1 VPDAR
6 RFLDE
11 AGPLLLADEARHNLL
26 VSIGQA
32 LVDVPETYPEHHLF
46 MVVDD
51 GDVVQAAGLT
61 PPFHLVISRP
71 SVAGAETA
79 LAEFLHRE
87 GLAIPG
93 VIGALPEVEGFA
105 GAWARVAGVTAEIG
119 MAQRIYSCAAV
130 RPVEGAPGRTRT
142 ATEDDRDLVT
152 RWVRA
157 FAREALQEDGER
169 MDRTVE
175 LRLRGRGGS
184 FVLWEDDGP
193 VSITGYGSWTPNGV
207 RIGPVYTPPELRGRG
222 YASALVASVSAELLA
237 GGRRLCFLYTDLANP
252 TSNRVYTRI
261 GYEPVCDS
269 REIAFVPRDR

>member
-1 VPDAR
+1 MPDPR
-6 RFLDE
+6 RFVEE
-11 AGPLLLADEARHNLL
+11 AGPLLLEDEARHNLL
-26 VSIGQA
+26 ISIGQA
-32 LVDVPETYPEHHLF
+32 VVDVPESYSEHHLF
-46 MVVDD
+46 VVVDD
-51 GDVVQAAGLT
+51 GRVVQAAGLT

-71 SVAGAETA
+71 AAAGADEA
-79 LAEFLHRE
+79 LAAFLHCE
-87 GLAIPG
+87 GHAIPG
-93 VIGALPEVEGFA
+93 VIGAVPEVEGFA
-105 GAWARVAGVTAEIG
+105 EAWARVAGVTAEST
-119 MAQRIYSCAAV
+119 MAQRIYSCTAV
-130 RPVEGAPGRTRT
+130 RPVDGVPGRTRT

-152 RWVRA
+152 RWARA

-175 LRLRGRGGS
+175 LRLRNRGGS

-222 YASALVASVSAELLA
+222 YASALVSSVSAELLS
-237 GGRRLCFLYTDLANP
+237 GGRRFCFLYTDLANP

-269 REIAFVPRDR
+269 REIAFSGRL